1 MSYGVLLFQTQT
13 VWLMEMPEM
22 VLPEEHVHNIT
33 CVKLV
38 EHVHTCS
45 QVHCTN
51 YLLVATFSVKV
62 GFLLHNSINDSLKK
76 FRMWRDRQESKRN
89 IV

>member
-22 VLPEEHVHNIT
+22 VLPEEHVHDIT
-33 CVKLV
+33 CVKQM

-51 YLLVATFSVKV
+51 YLLVATFSIFLDTV

-76 FRMWRDRQESKRN
+76 FRMWRNRQES
-89 IV
+89 

>member
-22 VLPEEHVHNIT
+22 VLPEEHVHDIT
-33 CVKLV
+33 CVKQMEL
-38 EHVHTCS
+38 VHTCH

-51 YLLVATFSVKV
+51 YLLVATYKIFIQNELE
-62 GFLLHNSINDSLKK
+62 GNLHDMIY
-76 FRMWRDRQESKRN
+76 FRYQK
-89 IV
+89 